1 MRSSRGRRDLDRRR
15 VVAISLAALVG
26 AQAGCSERAGPE
38 KAPPPPIV
46 TVAEARRMDVPIE
59 ASPIGTTTAL
69 QQVSI
74 RARVRG
80 FLKEQHFE
88 EGADV
93 KAGQL
98 LFVIDEEPF
107 RAQLDADRAQRDE
120 AQASLEKA
128 RQSKAREVAQ
138 AQLDVARAQLDLSQV
153 EERRE
158 QSLLKR
164 NASTIEDVE
173 RKITLRKRAAAE
185 LEAAKANLEQ
195 ARSDFEV
202 NIQAAEAKLEAAKA
216 AVRTSEINL
225 GYCRMSSPIDGR
237 AGEAE
242 VKLGNLVG
250 PSAGSQ
256 DYTELTTV
264 QQLDPMGVSIQAGSV
279 YLDRAAELIAKG
291 LPVKVTRPGI
301 EGDREHPYS
310 GKCFFVDNTVNPTT
324 STFLVKARVANPSK
338 TLLPGDY
345 VKVDLTVGEVA
356 GAVVVP
362 ERAVV
367 ETQAGPTVY
376 AVDKQGK
383 VEVVPVK
390 ATLTYQG
397 LRVIESGLD
406 PGRTVIVEGLQLVRP
421 GATVRTRRETPV
433 ARASSAAEAPP
444 GDRKP

>member
-1 MRSSRGRRDLDRRR
+1 
-15 VVAISLAALVG
+15 
-26 AQAGCSERAGPE
+26 
-38 KAPPPPIV
+38 
-46 TVAEARRMDVPIE
+46 MDVPIE

-128 RQSKAREVAQ
+128 RQSKAREIAQAQVEVAQ
-138 AQLDVARAQLDLSQV
+138 AQLEQTQI

-173 RKITLRKRAAAE
+173 RRITLRKRAAAE
-185 LEAAKANLEQ
+185 LESAKANLEQ
-195 ARSDFEV
+195 AKSDYDV
-202 NIQAAEAKLEAAKA
+202 NIHAAEAQLEAAKA

-225 GYCRMSSPIDGR
+225 GYCRMDSPIDGR
-237 AGEAE
+237 VGEAE

-250 PSAGSQ
+250 PLSGGQGQ

-301 EGDREHPYS
+301 EGDKDHPYP
-310 GKCFFVDNTVNPTT
+310 GECFFIDNTVNPTT
-324 STFLVKARVANPSK
+324 STFLIKARVANPSR

-345 VKVDLTVGEVA
+345 VKVDLTVGEVS

-433 ARASSAAEAPP
+433 ARASAAAEAPP